1 MKGSSRVALALAA
14 GYVLGRRH
22 KLRTAAVLAGA
33 VATGRLT
40 SLGGAAVKRGT
51 KLAGSNS
58 LLETIAP
65 QLGGITSTVRG
76 ELANAGKAAAMA
88 VVNHRIESLSDALHQ
103 RTEALRGG
111 GAPSEGRDGR
121 GKQEPPDDEDEPED
135 EPSGREA
142 DDLDEPQDRS
152 DRDDSREPPEESE
165 HEDEPADSYDDED
178 EPEDSYDA
186 EDGDEADGEDEAYQ
200 DGDDDEAEESG
211 RSRPVRPRRS
221 PVTRSGR

>member
-51 KLAGSNS
+51 KMAGSSS
-58 LLETIAP
+58 LLETVAP
-65 QLGGITSTVRG
+65 QLGGIASTVRG

-88 VVNHRIESLSDALHQ
+88 VVNNRIESLSDSLHQ

-111 GAPSEGRDGR
+111 TARGAKDSGGE
-121 GKQEPPDDEDEPED
+121 QEEPED
-135 EPSGREA
+135 EGDGERGG
-142 DDLDEPQDRS
+142 EP
-152 DRDDSREPPEESE
+152 E
-165 HEDEPADSYDDED
+165 DSYDGGDEEAAGEPEDSYDGGDEEAAD
-178 EPEDSYDA
+178 EPEDSYDG
-186 EDGDEADGEDEAYQ
+186 GDEEAGGEDEAYQ
-200 DGDDDEAEESG
+200 DESGDEAEEPEG
-211 RSRPVRPRRS
+211 GQPDRPRRS
-221 PVTRSGR
+221 PVTRAGR